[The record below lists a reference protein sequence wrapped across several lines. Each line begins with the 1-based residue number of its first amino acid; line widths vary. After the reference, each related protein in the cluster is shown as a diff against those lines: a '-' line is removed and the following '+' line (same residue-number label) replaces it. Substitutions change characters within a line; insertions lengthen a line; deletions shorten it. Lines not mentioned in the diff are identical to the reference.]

1 MRGDQDT
8 MRYHF
13 TESEVKNLTGT
24 FTVLHDTRE
33 QQNRHILAWLE
44 KAGISHK
51 RRALETGDY
60 SIMVPACPDL
70 GLLRDIYFGAAVERK
85 NSVDELVETVKAR
98 TRFENELIR
107 GQRLGF
113 FAVVVED
120 AAGYSKMVEGDYRS
134 MYNSKALQ
142 ASVAALSLRYSC
154 PVHFIPAE
162 YSARWIYTHLYY
174 FALEQLRQLPL
185 ALLVGDA
192 CLKGLEGVDA

>member
-1 MRGDQDT
+1 

-13 TESEVKNLTGT
+13 TESEVRKLAGT

-33 QQNRHILAWLE
+33 QQNGHILAWLE
-44 KAGISHK
+44 QAGVAYK
-51 RRALETGDY
+51 RRALKTGDY

-70 GLLRDIYFGAAVERK
+70 GLLRDIYLGAAIERK
-85 NSVDELVETVKAR
+85 NGVDELIGTVKER

-120 AAGYSKMVEGDYRS
+120 GAGYGKIVNGDYRS
-134 MYNSKALQ
+134 LYNSKALQ
-142 ASVAALSLRYSC
+142 ASLAALSIRYSC
-154 PVHFIPAE
+154 PIHFIPAE
-162 YSARWIYTHLYY
+162 YSARWIYTFLYY

-185 ALLVGDA
+185 ALLIGDA
-192 CLKGLEGVDA
+192 AAAHTPAGGDA

>member
-1 MRGDQDT
+1 

-13 TESEVKNLTGT
+13 TESEIKKLAGT

-33 QQNRHILAWLE
+33 QQNGHVLAWLE

-70 GLLRDIYFGAAVERK
+70 GLLRDIYFSAAVERK
-85 NSVDELVETVKAR
+85 NSVDELIQTVKQR

-142 ASVAALSLRYSC
+142 ASIAALSLRYSC

-162 YSARWIYTHLYY
+162 YSARWIYTYLYY

-185 ALLVGDA
+185 AMLVGDA
-192 CLKGLEGVDA
+192 CLRGLEGVDA

>member
-1 MRGDQDT
+1 

-13 TESEVKNLTGT
+13 TESEIKKLAGAL
-24 FTVLHDTRE
+24 TVLHDTRE
-33 QQNRHILAWLE
+33 QQNGHILAWLE

-70 GLLRDIYFGAAVERK
+70 GLLRDIYFSAAVERK
-85 NSVDELVETVKAR
+85 NSVDELIETVKQRA
-98 TRFENELIR
+98 RFENELIR

-120 AAGYSKMVEGDYRS
+120 AAGYSKVVEGSYRS

-142 ASVAALSLRYSC
+142 ASIAALSLRYSC
-154 PVHFIPAE
+154 PVHFIPTE
-162 YSARWIYTHLYY
+162 YSARWIYTYLYY
-174 FALEQLRQLPL
+174 FALEQLRRLPL
-185 ALLVGDA
+185 VLVA
-192 CLKGLEGVDA
+192 AKGVQVK